1 MKLNHP
7 GLLVMP
13 ATQYHAEKA
22 IGHSGIVKMLKSPA
36 HLREYLDHP
45 HQPTPAMAFGTAVH
59 TYVLEQDRFA
69 EEFVVAEKF
78 DRRTKEGK
86 EAAARFE
93 EANQGKIVIT
103 SEEMST
109 LTLVQRAVF
118 AHQGAAQLLSVGD
131 AELSAFW
138 TDADT
143 GLNCKCRPDWFNGD
157 AIVDLKTCVDASSSG
172 FSKSIANFGYDIQT
186 AYYVGRDWN
195 GTSVPVCRCGEGRA
209 ARGSCLSRRSRCDR
223 DRAQEI
229 PGGTSALEVV
239 PGIGQLAGVPTG
251 WRD

>member
-78 DRRTKEGK
+78 AADSVATCVFVNAPSCDGAMVIGPRRRTGGGVPV
-86 EAAARFE
+86 ATTRLFC
-93 EANQGKIVIT
+93 IVRR
-103 SEEMST
+103 
-109 LTLVQRAVF
+109 LR
-118 AHQGAAQLLSVGD
+118 
-131 AELSAFW
+131 
-138 TDADT
+138 
-143 GLNCKCRPDWFNGD
+143 NCKKCW
-157 AIVDLKTCVDASSSG
+157 I
-172 FSKSIANFGYDIQT
+172 
-186 AYYVGRDWN
+186 
-195 GTSVPVCRCGEGRA
+195 
-209 ARGSCLSRRSRCDR
+209 
-223 DRAQEI
+223 
-229 PGGTSALEVV
+229 
-239 PGIGQLAGVPTG
+239 
-251 WRD
+251 